1 MLLHRTSSRQLLVHP
16 TCFVSGFSR
25 TCFAWI
31 PVFMLLLLAQ
41 TGQAQVDHTTPEI
54 AAGTDPDRGYWRLK
68 TQAATRSTLVQ
79 FFGLNKQ
86 LLYEEILPEKW
97 VKLSRKNQKQFDQLL
112 AQLLANQLLADRI
125 KTEPMP
131 PTPVEP
137 VPPQVTLRSNTSHY
151 YSSTMAAYR
160 VHAYVNPTGKLYL
173 IVDNPDRLRYK
184 ILVSDQNNREVY
196 EEFTNHNKYMRKLD
210 LSALPYDSYQ
220 LLVQIDN
227 KPFIY
232 KISRQDTRFAYSI
245 QPPVF
250 ANQQTTNEQNR
261 EATKPSLVS
270 DKIDL

>member
-1 MLLHRTSSRQLLVHP
+1 MLLHRTTSCQLLVHSA
-16 TCFVSGFSR
+16 CFVSGFSR

-31 PVFMLLLLAQ
+31 PVFILLLQAQ
-41 TGQAQVDHTTPEI
+41 PGHAQVDQTTPEI

-79 FFGLNKQ
+79 FFGTNKQ

-137 VPPQVTLRSNTSHY
+137 VPPRVTARSNRSQY

-160 VHAYVNPTGKLYL
+160 VHAYVNSTGKLYL

-184 ILVSDQNNREVY
+184 ILVADQNNREVY

-220 LLVQIDN
+220 LIVQIDN

-232 KISRQDTRFAYSI
+232 KISRQDTRFVYNI
-245 QPPVF
+245 QPSPLV
-250 ANQQTTNEQNR
+250 NQQMANEQNR
-261 EATKPSLVS
+261 EVNKPSLAPI
-270 DKIDL
+270 KIDL

>member
-1 MLLHRTSSRQLLVHP
+1 MLLHRISSRQLLANP
-16 TCFVSGFSR
+16 ACFVSGFSR
-25 TCFAWI
+25 TCFVWL
-31 PVFMLLLLAQ
+31 PVFMLLMLTQ
-41 TGQAQVDHTTPEI
+41 TGYAQIDQTTPEI

-68 TQAATRSTLVQ
+68 TQAATRSTLIQ

-125 KTEPMP
+125 KTEPLP
-131 PTPVEP
+131 PTLVEP
-137 VPPQVTLRSNTSHY
+137 VPSQVAVRSNTSHY

-184 ILVSDQNNREVY
+184 ILVSDQHNREVY

-220 LLVQIDN
+220 LIVQIDN

-232 KISRQDTRFAYSI
+232 KISRRDTRFAYSI
-245 QPPVF
+245 QSPDFV
-250 ANQQTTNEQNR
+250 NQQTANEQKR
-261 EATKPSLVS
+261 EVNKPSPVP